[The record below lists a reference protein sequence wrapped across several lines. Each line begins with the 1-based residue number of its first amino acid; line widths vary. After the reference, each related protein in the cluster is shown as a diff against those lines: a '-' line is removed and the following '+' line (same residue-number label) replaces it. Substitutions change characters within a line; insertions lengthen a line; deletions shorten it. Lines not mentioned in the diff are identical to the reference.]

1 MKNLIYIIL
10 MTLTPTFAFS
20 QVYVKAPN
28 GNVGV
33 GTNAPLGKFHL
44 TDGAGQLIIKAAP
57 VTASYKLVDITGG
70 LDGSVRVG
78 AINFSANNFG
88 GAVLQAFSNNA
99 PNHKGRFYFDAGT
112 DATSG
117 IYFRTS
123 TATRMAIL
131 QNGRVGIGTAAP
143 TEALH
148 VNGNIKYTGAL
159 LSSDKKL
166 KSNITPYTR
175 GLEALMNITPV
186 TYEYN
191 GKGGTTRGD
200 AHVGLVA
207 QELQNVAPELVEKF
221 IHTEMSEATMTKE
234 HEVLSEANY
243 LQIRDNEVKYLLVN
257 AVKEQQEK
265 IETLE
270 QELAEM
276 KAMMQAVLDGQN
288 TNINQQNIQLDGRGA
303 YLEQNQPNPFNTNT
317 LIRYNIPTDVKDAVI
332 NVFDMG
338 GQLIHSEAIVR
349 TGIGEIQLKAGTV
362 AAGTYNYSL
371 VADGQVLDTKRM
383 VIVK

>member
-1 MKNLIYIIL
+1 MKNLIYIVL
-10 MTLTPTFAFS
+10 MTFIPIFAFS

-28 GNVGV
+28 GNIGV

-57 VTASYKLVDITGG
+57 VTASYKLVDITAG

-78 AINFSANNFG
+78 AINPSANNFG
-88 GAVLQAFSNNA
+88 GAVFQAFSDNA

-112 DATSG
+112 NATSG

-175 GLEALMNITPV
+175 GLEALMDITPV

-234 HEVLSEANY
+234 HEVISEANY
-243 LQIRDNEVKYLLVN
+243 LQIRDNEVKYLLIN
-257 AVKEQQEK
+257 AVKEQQNK

-276 KAMMQAVLDGQN
+276 KEMIRTVLDGQN
-288 TNINQQNIQLDGRGA
+288 TEINQQNINLDGRGA
-303 YLEQNQPNPFNTNT
+303 YLEQNQPNPFNANT
-317 LIRYNIPTDVKDAVI
+317 LIKYNVPAEVKNAVVNI
-332 NVFDMG
+332 FDENG
-338 GQLIHSEAIVR
+338 RLIHSERVAQK
-349 TGIGEIQLKAGTV
+349 GEGQLNIKAGTIT
-362 AAGTYNYSL
+362 AGTYSYSL
-371 VADGQVLDTKRM
+371 VVDGNIVDTKRM